1 MKSKLFQASA
11 SRLLLCFAVLLS
23 FYDMAGGWGTP
34 LIIPPNEWPLG
45 IALFACAF
53 LAFVGL
59 WAGPWINPWLTVPV
73 ALFILAVAI
82 FYPNPTFDPLD
93 RLNFALLASGL
104 VYLTFT
110 DRADATIF
118 YWLSW
123 VVLAICAADVAVYL
137 IVP

>member
-34 LIIPPNEWPLG
+34 LIIPPNERPLG
-45 IALFACAF
+45 IAFFACAF

-73 ALFILAVAI
+73 ALFTLAVAI
-82 FYPNPTFDPLD
+82 F
-93 RLNFALLASGL
+93 
-104 VYLTFT
+104 
-110 DRADATIF
+110 
-118 YWLSW
+118 LSKSHF
-123 VVLAICAADVAVYL
+123 
-137 IVP
+137 

>member
-23 FYDMAGGWGTP
+23 FYDMDGGWGTP

-110 DRADATIF
+110 DRVDATIF

-123 VVLAICAADVAVYL
+123 VVLAICIADVAVYL